1 MMPFACAVAT
11 CALSR
16 ASCVSL
22 SDVPSTGP
30 KFTAKSVDAIGE
42 TREVMLEKVLLRVG
56 MGAS

>member
-11 CALSR
+11 CALNS

-22 SDVPSTGP
+22 SEVPGTGP
-30 KFTAKSVDAIGE
+30 KLAAKSVDAMGE
-42 TREVMLEKVLLRVG
+42 TKEVMLEKVLFKVG